1 MTAPSPAEPLTKR
14 LIRRLALVVTSHPWP
29 FILVF
34 MILALG
40 VGSRVPTAEVDP
52 ETKSMLPADFPTLL
66 DLDEIEKVF
75 GGSDLLMITVVAGDV
90 LEPETLKQVKL
101 LSDGLERLPQV
112 DRVLSLFELK
122 DIRSENNAMV
132 VSPAVEE
139 LPATA
144 AQRDALRENL
154 KDNDLVYGTVV
165 SKDFKATAVV
175 ALLGVESKDEELL
188 PGVLALLEQAKGPG
202 EVHVAGMP
210 QVRTRITRGIRGDMQ
225 RFFPAGLLV
234 MLIFL
239 FYFFRQLRGMLLP
252 FLVVVMSAMFTMG
265 MVPLMGWK
273 IQMITVLLPVI
284 LLAIANDYGIHL
296 IARYQEVNTPGSQI
310 TKGELAR
317 NVFIELAA
325 PITVAGITTM
335 AGMLCLMMHIIV
347 PAKELGILAALGIG
361 YALLCSLFLIPAL
374 LSLLPRAK
382 PIVTAAS
389 TGEGKRALLDRVLV
403 PLARWVSGQPKAI
416 LIGSVLLVGVIALG
430 ISRVKVDTN
439 VVNYF
444 PADDPLV
451 IANNVADEHFGGAVG
466 FSVTME
472 GDIKHPE
479 TLRQLDALE
488 RALRDHPKV
497 DQTSSIARVIRRM
510 NKVMS
515 GGDAKHDKI
524 PDTRD
529 GVAQLLLMYENSGEP
544 EDFERLVNFKYSE
557 AQLTAR
563 IASASTADQSDV
575 IRYARKYIAGANVR
589 IKAEWKETTAATRG
603 KAAQEEAEPAQE
615 EDDSP
620 FTMEGEEE
628 DDSPFTM
635 DDEPGEAPD
644 KKAAAAAKPDPPPPA
659 GPPQFHRLAGFG
671 VIFNDLVDAVIRGQ
685 LSSLGLSLLLV
696 VIIVA
701 VLFRSLVGGLM
712 AGGTLALAMA
722 ILFGMMGLL
731 NFDLNMPTAMLSSIM
746 IGVGVDY
753 TIHFLW
759 RFRQERRDGQPYE
772 EAVQRTLTTSGRG
785 IIINALSVVVG
796 FAVMFISSFLP
807 VRTFGFLVVVSI
819 SACLLGAM
827 VLMPALVLLFK
838 PKFLEPAQEFVNA
851 PAPTEVK

>member
-1 MTAPSPAEPLTKR
+1 MTAPSPAEPLSKR
-14 LIRRLALVVTSHPWP
+14 FIRRLAHVVTSHPWP

-34 MILALG
+34 VVLALG

-52 ETKSMLPADFPTLL
+52 ETKSMLPVDFPTLL

-75 GGSDLLMITVVAGDV
+75 GGSDLLMVTVVGEDV

-101 LSDGLERLPQV
+101 LSDGLERIKHV

-122 DIRSENNAMV
+122 DIRNEDNAMV

-144 AQRDALRENL
+144 AQRKVLRDNL

-165 SKDFKATAVV
+165 SKDFKATAIV
-175 ALLGVESKDEELL
+175 ALLDTNSKDEELL
-188 PGVLALLEQAKGPG
+188 PEVHKLLAAAKGPG
-202 EVHVAGMP
+202 EIHVAGMP
-210 QVRTRITRGIRGDMQ
+210 QARVRMTRGIRGDMQ

-234 MLIFL
+234 MLVFL
-239 FYFFRQLRGMLLP
+239 FYFFRQLRGVLLP
-252 FLVVVMSAMFTMG
+252 FIVVVMSAAFTMG

-273 IQMITVLLPVI
+273 IQMITVILPVI

-296 IARYQEVNTPGSQI
+296 IARYQEVNTPGSQM

-347 PAKELGILAALGIG
+347 PAKELGILAAFGIG
-361 YALLCSLFLIPAL
+361 YALLCSLFLIPAM

-382 PIVTAAS
+382 PVITAAS
-389 TGEGKRALLDRVLV
+389 TSDGKRALLDRMLA
-403 PLARWVSGQPKAI
+403 PLARWVSGHPKAI
-416 LIGSVLLVGVIALG
+416 LVGSILFVGVIALG
-430 ISRVKVDTN
+430 ITRVKVDTN

-451 IANNVADEHFGGAVG
+451 IANTVADRHFGGAVG

-479 TLRQLDALE
+479 TLRQLDAFE
-488 RALRDHPKV
+488 KALRAHPKV

-515 GGDAKHDKI
+515 GGGAEHDKI
-524 PDTRD
+524 PETRD

-544 EDFERLVNFKYSE
+544 EDFERLVDFKYSE

-575 IRYARKYIAGANVR
+575 IRFARKYMTDANIR
-589 IKAEWKETTAATRG
+589 IKAEWKGGAGAGTGTGAGAGTG
-603 KAAQEEAEPAQE
+603 AE

-620 FTMEGEEE
+620 FTMEEE
-628 DDSPFTM
+628 D
-635 DDEPGEAPD
+635 EAPE
-644 KKAAAAAKPDPPPPA
+644 KKAAAAKPEPPPPA

-671 VIFNDLVDAVIRGQ
+671 VIFNDLVDAVIAGQ
-685 LSSLGLSLLLV
+685 ISSLGLSLLLV

-701 VLFRSLVGGLM
+701 GLFRSLVGGLM

-731 NFDLNMPTAMLSSIM
+731 GFDLNMPTAMLSSIM

-759 RFRQERRDGQPYE
+759 RFRQERREGHPYE

-796 FAVMFISSFLP
+796 FAVMFLSSFLP

-827 VLMPALVLLFK
+827 VLMPALVLIFK
-838 PKFLEPAQEFVNA
+838 PKFLEPVEVNGPDSRA
-851 PAPTEVK
+851 VK

>member
-1 MTAPSPAEPLTKR
+1 M
-14 LIRRLALVVTSHPWP
+14 IRRLAHVVTSHPWP

-34 MILALG
+34 VVLALG

-52 ETKSMLPADFPTLL
+52 ETKSMLPADFPSLL

-75 GGSDLLMITVVAGDV
+75 GGSDMLMISVVAEDV
-90 LEPETLKQVKL
+90 LEPETLKQVKV
-101 LSDGLERLPQV
+101 LSDGLARLKQV

-122 DIRSENNAMV
+122 DIRNENNAMV
-132 VSPAVEE
+132 VTPAVEE
-139 LPATA
+139 LPTTA
-144 AQRDALRENL
+144 AQRNALRENL

-188 PGVLALLEQAKGPG
+188 PGVLKLLDQAKGPG

-210 QVRTRITRGIRGDMQ
+210 QVRTRMTRGIRGDMQ

-234 MLIFL
+234 MLVFL
-239 FYFFRQLRGMLLP
+239 FYFFRQLRGVLLP

-273 IQMITVLLPVI
+273 IQMITVILPVI

-296 IARYQEVNTPGSQI
+296 IARYQEVNTPGKEI
-310 TKGELAR
+310 TRGELAR
-317 NVFIELAA
+317 NIFIELAA
-325 PITVAGITTM
+325 PITVAGVTTM

-347 PAKELGILAALGIG
+347 PAKELGILAAFGIG
-361 YALLCSLFLIPAL
+361 YALLCSLLLIPAL

-382 PIVTAAS
+382 PIITAAS
-389 TGEGKRALLDRVLV
+389 TGQGKRALLDRVLA
-403 PLARWVSGQPKAI
+403 PLARWVSGHPRAI
-416 LIGSVLLVGVIALG
+416 LLGSILVVGVIGLG
-430 ISRVKVDTN
+430 ITRVKVDTN

-451 IANNVADEHFGGAVG
+451 IANNVADKHFGGAVG

-472 GDIKHPE
+472 GDIKNPE
-479 TLRQLDALE
+479 TLRQLDAFE
-488 RALRDHPKV
+488 KALRDHPKV

-510 NKVMS
+510 NKVMN
-515 GGDAKHDKI
+515 GGAAEFDKI

-575 IRYARKYIAGANVR
+575 IRYARKYMADANVR
-589 IKAEWKETTAATRG
+589 IKAEWKEGVGAGAG
-603 KAAQEEAEPAQE
+603 SGSGAGAG
-615 EDDSP
+615 D
-620 FTMEGEEE
+620 EE

-635 DDEPGEAPD
+635 DDEEDAPEG
-644 KKAAAAAKPDPPPPA
+644 KAAAAARPAPPPPA

-671 VIFNDLVDAVIRGQ
+671 VIFNDLVDAVVRGQ
-685 LSSLGLSLLLV
+685 ISSLSHSLLLV
-696 VIIVA
+696 VIIVSG
-701 VLFRSLVGGLM
+701 LFRSLVGGLM

-731 NFDLNMPTAMLSSIM
+731 GFDLNMPTAMLSSIM

-759 RFRQERRDGQPYE
+759 RFRQERREGQPYE
-772 EAVQRTLTTSGRG
+772 QAIQRTLTTSGRG

-796 FAVMFISSFLP
+796 FAVMFLSSFLP

-819 SACLLGAM
+819 SACLVGAM
-827 VLMPALVLLFK
+827 VLMPALVLVFK
-838 PKFLEPAQEFVNA
+838 PKFLEPSEVNGQDSSA
-851 PAPTEVK
+851 VK